1 MKHNR
6 FIALDIET
14 TGLEKDSN
22 DIIEIGLA
30 LFENELLKD
39 TYSSFIKPN
48 TNIPKRIEEL
58 TGISNK
64 TVEHAPKI
72 NEVIDDIKGF
82 IGNNII
88 VAHNANFDIYFIK
101 KHIPELD
108 NEVADT
114 LLLSRIL
121 LPQEHRFS
129 LSMLIELFGIE
140 NHAAHR
146 ALYDAIAC
154 GELFLK
160 LIPYGGGIKENE
172 WTILKDAEKY
182 NPCGINILYNF
193 ERHNSKDIPLSLKN
207 YFLHGKS
214 AVSKKKDSIEN
225 IFSKDGYIGEKLS
238 NFENRNQ
245 QMTLAKDI
253 MDSLNR
259 NEFLITES
267 GTGTG
272 KTFAYLFP
280 SVQYSLEN
288 NKRIIIST
296 QTKSLQNQLFEKDL
310 PFVFNYFDNIPSAQ
324 ILKGRGNYICLFKWQ
339 ELLDYMPVLSK
350 FDVELIQKLIIWV
363 SRTKSGDIDEISNI
377 DMQRENY
384 LWNKIKCD
392 DFFCLK
398 AKCPFYKDCFF
409 INARR
414 NARKANIVI
423 INHSLLFSDAK
434 NVNIILGQYKDLIID
449 EAHNIEK
456 SATTNIGVTLSLKE
470 LEFILGS
477 LSSKK
482 SVFIKHLKK
491 SIDVAIVNKINR
503 ISSDMLSHINYVF
516 YLARDKYIEN
526 IKNRPLRYNNIVD
539 LLKTMDES
547 FNNIMPLFTTLI
559 NIFHESEKLLSKN
572 NDLEIRLNLE
582 SKRMEIEELQSK
594 INKLFIPYDD
604 NTCYYMEYNER
615 TKSIKLSGVPIQ
627 IGQILEDILYSKVD
641 SIITT
646 TGTCSINNEFS
657 YFLERTGLNLYEE
670 KSITKIYKSPFDYD
684 SQLKTVICEFIPS
697 PTDPSYYNDITMAI
711 KAIVQSIPR
720 KTMILTTSYHML
732 NELYDSLFPFTENLG
747 IQLLAQGKGRS
758 RSRIIDKF
766 KSSHQALLL
775 GTDSFWEGIDLPG
788 KMLETLI
795 IPKLP
800 FPVPDNPIVES
811 RSNKLNEMGKK
822 AFDEYIVPEM
832 ILKTKQGSGR
842 LIRTTYDRGILF
854 ILDSRIY
861 SRNYGKRVLNEI
873 PGKLHRVSSFYMFS
887 QFLKGKENETD

>member
-1 MKHNR
+1 MKLNR

-14 TGLEKDSN
+14 TGLERDTN
-22 DIIEIGLA
+22 DIIEVGLA

-58 TGISNK
+58 TGISNEA
-64 TVEHAPKI
+64 VEHAPKI
-72 NEVIDDIKGF
+72 NEVVNDIKEF

-88 VAHNANFDIYFIK
+88 VAHNANFDIYFLK
-101 KHIPELD
+101 KHIHDLN

-129 LSMLIELFGIE
+129 LSMLIELFGLE
-140 NHAAHR
+140 NQNAHR

-160 LIPYGGGIKENE
+160 LIPFGGGIKESE
-172 WTILKDAEKY
+172 WEILKDAEKY

-193 ERHNSKDIPLSLKN
+193 ERHKSKDIPLLLKS
-207 YFLHGKS
+207 YYLPGKS
-214 AVSKKKDSIEN
+214 VTVRKKDSIEN
-225 IFSKDGYIGEKLS
+225 IFSNDGYIGKKL
-238 NFENRNQ
+238 NNYENRNQ
-245 QMTLAKDI
+245 QMMLAKDI
-253 MDSLNR
+253 TDTLNR
-259 NEFLITES
+259 KEFLITES

-280 SVQYSLEN
+280 SVRYSLEN

-310 PFVFNYFDNIPSAQ
+310 PFVFNYFNNIPSAQ
-324 ILKGRGNYICLFKWQ
+324 ILKGRGNYICLYKWQ
-339 ELLDYMPVLSK
+339 ELLDYIPVLSK
-350 FDVELIQKLIIWV
+350 VDVELIQKLTIWV
-363 SRTKSGDIDEISNI
+363 SRTKSGDIDEIGNI
-377 DMQRENY
+377 NMQRENY
-384 LWNKIKCD
+384 LWSKIKCD

-398 AKCPFYKDCFF
+398 SKCPFYKDCFF
-409 INARR
+409 LNARR

-434 NVNIILGQYKDLIID
+434 NINIILGQYKDLIID

-456 SATTNIGVTLSLKE
+456 SATANIGVTLSLKE

-482 SVFIKHLKK
+482 SIFIKYLKK
-491 SIDVAIVNKINR
+491 HIDSAMLNKINH
-503 ISSDMLSHINYVF
+503 ISSDILSHINYVF
-516 YLARDKYIEN
+516 YLAKDKYIEN
-526 IKNRPLRYNNIVD
+526 LKNRPLRYNNIID

-547 FNNIMPLFTTLI
+547 FNNSMPLFTKLI
-559 NIFHESEKLLSKN
+559 NLLHKLEKLLSGN
-572 NDLEIRLNLE
+572 NDLEVRLNLE
-582 SKRMEIEELQSK
+582 SKRMEIEELQLK
-594 INKLFIPYDD
+594 INTLFIPYDD
-604 NTCYYMEYNER
+604 NTCYYIEYNER
-615 TKSIKLSGVPIQ
+615 TKFIKLSGVPIQ
-627 IGQILEDILYSKVD
+627 IGRILDDILYSKID
-641 SIITT
+641 SLITT

-657 YFLERTGLNLYEE
+657 YFLERTGLDLHKE
-670 KSITKIYKSPFDYD
+670 KSITKLYTSPFDYD
-684 SQLKTVICEFIPS
+684 SQLKTVICEFIPA
-697 PTDPSYYNDITMAI
+697 PTDPNYYNDIIMAI
-711 KAIVQSIPR
+711 NAIIRSIPK
-720 KTMILTTSYHML
+720 KTMILTTSYNML
-732 NELYDSLFPFTENLG
+732 NELYDNLLTLTESLG
-747 IQLLAQGKGRS
+747 IQLFAQGKGGNRS
-758 RSRIIDKF
+758 SILRKF

-822 AFDEYIVPEM
+822 AFDDYFVPEM
-832 ILKTKQGSGR
+832 ILKMKQGSGR
-842 LIRTTYDRGILF
+842 LIRTTYDCGILF

-873 PGKLHRVSSFYMFS
+873 PGKLYRMSSYYMFS
-887 QFLKGKENETD
+887 QFLKGKNNEIG